1 MSAKY
6 LQAKPGNLSVH
17 EMPPVTATELK
28 NAASD
33 VLDKVLFHGAVAVT
47 RHDKPRAVLL
57 SLEQYE
63 TLTAGAQPGWLEEMR
78 GDYHRMLDAMQAPEQ
93 KAAAERLFQATPEEL
108 GAAAVRGARRK
119 SQ

>member
-1 MSAKY
+1 
-6 LQAKPGNLSVH
+6 
-17 EMPPVTATELK
+17 MPPVTATELK
-28 NAASD
+28 NAAGD
-33 VLDKVLFHGAVAVT
+33 VLDKVLSHGAVAVT

-63 TLTAGAQPGWLEEMR
+63 TLTAGAQPGWLQEMR
-78 GDYHRMLDAMQAPEQ
+78 GDYHRMLDGMQSPEQ

-119 SQ
+119 SK